1 MYIENNLSSK
11 NYLLGK
17 TVVQKKKERN
27 YLTIILFIT
36 LFEYFSIQKN
46 SSICNLIS
54 YEVTVYFISSLN
66 K

>member
-27 YLTIILFIT
+27 
-36 LFEYFSIQKN
+36 